1 MAIVSH
7 LPVSKG
13 EPRSAAAEGRLG
25 ELGRRVKAAHWGHV
39 VEQEESSGLAPP
51 FPCCVTW
58 ERPLAL
64 SGPQYPHPGT
74 RMLIPFS
81 GSRMLVG
88 KSVLLCGKVREIV
101 AVWGFP

>member
-13 EPRSAAAEGRLG
+13 EPRRAAAEGRLR
-25 ELGRRVKAAHWGHV
+25 ELGRRVKAAHWGLM

-51 FPCCVTW
+51 FPRCVTW
-58 ERPLAL
+58 EHPLAL

-74 RMLIPFS
+74 RILIPFG
-81 GSRMLVG
+81 GSLMLVG